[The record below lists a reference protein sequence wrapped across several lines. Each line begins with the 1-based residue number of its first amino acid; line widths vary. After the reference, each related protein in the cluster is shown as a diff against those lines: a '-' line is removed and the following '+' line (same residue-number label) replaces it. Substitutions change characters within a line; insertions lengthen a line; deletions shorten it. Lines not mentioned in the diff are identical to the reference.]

1 MFEKIQRWYIFGLLN
16 KEGLIKAVDKSLIS
30 RQEYNLILKSDKY
43 ENLQ

>member
-16 KEGLIKAVDKSLIS
+16 KENLIKAVDKSLIS
-30 RQEYNLILKSDKY
+30 QQEYNLILKSNKY

>member
-16 KEGLIKAVDKSLIS
+16 KETLANAVNKNLIS
-30 RQEYNLILKSDKY
+30 QQEYNLILKSDKY

>member
-16 KEGLIKAVDKSLIS
+16 KETLVKAVNKNLIS
-30 RQEYNLILKSDKY
+30 QQEYDLILKSDKY

>member
-16 KEGLIKAVDKSLIS
+16 KESLMKAVDKSLIS